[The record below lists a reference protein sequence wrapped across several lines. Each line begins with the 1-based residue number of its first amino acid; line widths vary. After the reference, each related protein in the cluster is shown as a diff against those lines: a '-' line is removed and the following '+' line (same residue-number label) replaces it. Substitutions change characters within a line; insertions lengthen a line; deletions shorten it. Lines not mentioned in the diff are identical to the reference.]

1 MMCFF
6 GEIWERFCKDTVLLE
21 VVEEQFPFYV
31 NLIFYTTTPRFAHP
45 FFERRGMRFRLPA
58 VGGMVVVGG
67 RKKRIEG
74 WHSRPSAP

>member
-45 FFERRGMRFRLPA
+45 FFQRRGICQPA
-58 VGGMVVVGG
+58 AQAAGT
-67 RKKRIEG
+67 EE
-74 WHSRPSAP
+74 WEW